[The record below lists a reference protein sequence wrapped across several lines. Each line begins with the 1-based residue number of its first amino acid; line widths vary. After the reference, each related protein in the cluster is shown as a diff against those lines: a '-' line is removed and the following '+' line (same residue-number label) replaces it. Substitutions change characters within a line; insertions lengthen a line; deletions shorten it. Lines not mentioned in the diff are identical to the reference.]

1 MASRQTCAVYTVSPP
16 LDEPRRSRLAF
27 GGDLLVFKGV
37 ESLKRLSRLAEA
49 MISESGWSEPDRDP
63 TDASAAH
70 LRDVIAGVQSRF
82 GGDPGIRQA
91 AVEALEEVGVD
102 VRKAYWDWLYFRV
115 QTPVSG
121 SSSVGTLGIHRD
133 TWSSNVYAQTNWW
146 TPIRPID
153 RERTIA
159 FYPQYWSKPLRN
171 TSAQWD
177 LEDIRARRRSGEELE
192 GVPLVPV
199 PREDPDGPELRIV
212 VEPGDILCFSGAH
225 VHASVPN
232 TTGETRFSLEVRTVH
247 EIDLLEDDGAP
258 NIDGDAPRRP
268 LEWFK
273 GILSGTSLA
282 DLEDRAGR
290 GGATDDRR
298 REG

>member
-1 MASRQTCAVYTVSPP
+1 MESGRTCAVHTIAPP
-16 LDEPRRSRLAF
+16 LDERGRSRLVF

-37 ESLKRLSRLAEA
+37 ESLKRLASLAAA
-49 MISESGWSEPDRDP
+49 MISESGWSEPDLDR
-63 TDASAAH
+63 TDANNAD
-70 LRDVIAGVQSRF
+70 LRDAIADLQSRF
-82 GGDPGIRQA
+82 GKDPEIRQA
-91 AVEALEEVGVD
+91 AVQALEDVGVD

-121 SSSVGTLGIHRD
+121 PSSVGTLGIHRD

-159 FYPQYWSKPLRN
+159 FYPQYWSKALRN
-171 TSAQWD
+171 TSADWD
-177 LEDIRARRRSGEELE
+177 LEDIRARRRSGEEPE

-199 PREDPDGPELRIV
+199 PTEDPEGPELRIV
-212 VEPGDILCFSGAH
+212 VEPGDVLCFSGAH

-247 EIDLLEDDGAP
+247 EIDLLEGDGAP

-282 DLEDRAGR
+282 DVEDRTRR
-290 GGATDDRR
+290 GGAAR
-298 REG
+298 